1 MTAMHLTVKK
11 RQSVRILIGLGAA
24 GCSFAAAA
32 TLSATAAP
40 TAHADAWSDIVSAV
54 STDFVDG
61 TAAYTNFLG
70 AAAGDDVSLA
80 LAALFEGVDDDTLA
94 APDNLFIGSVEALTN
109 ESITG
114 AVPFNFAVPT
124 DFTEALTV
132 AQDSISF
139 GELLLNG
146 VSTALTSGDYGTAAY
161 DLSVGL
167 NSLTIDPLQE
177 LLLGAAVS
185 F

>member
-1 MTAMHLTVKK
+1 MQITVHEAVPG
-11 RQSVRILIGLGAA
+11 RVLIGLGAA
-24 GCSFAAAA
+24 AGAFSVAAV
-32 TLSATAAP
+32 LSATSAP
-40 TAHADAWSDIVSAV
+40 MAHADAWSDIVSAV
-54 STDFVDG
+54 NTDIVDG
-61 TAAYTNFLG
+61 TAAYTNSLG
-70 AAAGDDVSLA
+70 AFAGDDVSLA

-114 AVPFNFAVPT
+114 PVPFNFTVPT
-124 DFTEALTV
+124 DFTEAFNN
-132 AQDSISF
+132 AQESISF

-146 VSTALTSGDYGTAAY
+146 VSTALTAGDYGTAAY

-167 NSLTIDPLQE
+167 NSLTIDPVQE
-177 LLLGAAVS
+177 LILGAAVS